1 MKKRVSLKNLFE
13 NGVPCLE
20 MGGTIKFHGKSD
32 NDYDLINDTTQEVII
47 RNDEQL
53 EFGEWCH
60 DETDG
65 KFIVGTSDSGEK
77 VYFSKEEY
85 ELAVSEEEYE
95 LAVSEKRTI
104 ELGKEYLFAGYRWV
118 PVEINRNC
126 QVAVM
131 QSLGVTAG
139 PWPGF
144 SMENLGD
151 GNHYTHNIDE
161 YDISK
166 YDDKTYALMKQ
177 IKPVSLIDG
186 LYLPSFEDINGNQ
199 LWKDALA
206 RAASR
211 YSSFGAS
218 YSYAWTGTYNGYS
231 HVVWIVSSNGGTYGN
246 YQSCSFVVAPVF
258 NLDLSKV
265 EIVGDKIIKNA
276 QPAPSLFEH
285 DDNCHDNQLLGKT
298 YKFAGYDWTVC
309 EVDNKRHAAVI
320 QSHGVTHGAWP
331 GYVMQKF
338 GGKANVIYEL
348 DIDGEDISVYDNE
361 MKELYDNIKDA
372 ENTSATYGNGLYL
385 ISREKAGFTVLV
397 APDSANYWQALKK
410 AAENACPFE
419 SPSCNVWTGTCGG
432 HRSNASIV
440 SSDGRAY
447 YSDQTP
453 SCVVAPTFNLDL
465 SKVEIRGDKIV
476 IRDDEKT
483 QTSQTFGITL
493 IEKPNVDGLTK
504 AEVMEMYDQMDGD
517 EAYPLEIGG
526 SETSVMGFITPE
538 AAEIL
543 DYDYEDSGLND
554 FVAVILDDM
563 NNESEDGTYEFRG
576 IRIHLSR

>member
-13 NGVPCLE
+13 NGIPCLE
-20 MGGTIKFHGKSD
+20 FGGTIKFHGESD

-65 KFIVGTSDSGEK
+65 KFIVGTSDSGKK

-85 ELAVSEEEYE
+85 NIAV
-95 LAVSEKRTI
+95 AEKQSI

-186 LYLPSFEDINGNQ
+186 LYLPGFEDINGNQ

-206 RAASR
+206 RAASH
-211 YSSFGAS
+211 YSLFGAS
-218 YSYAWTGTYNGYS
+218 YGCAWTGT
-231 HVVWIVSSNGGTYGN
+231 
-246 YQSCSFVVAPVF
+246 
-258 NLDLSKV
+258 
-265 EIVGDKIIKNA
+265 
-276 QPAPSLFEH
+276 
-285 DDNCHDNQLLGKT
+285 
-298 YKFAGYDWTVC
+298 
-309 EVDNKRHAAVI
+309 
-320 QSHGVTHGAWP
+320 
-331 GYVMQKF
+331 
-338 GGKANVIYEL
+338 
-348 DIDGEDISVYDNE
+348 
-361 MKELYDNIKDA
+361 
-372 ENTSATYGNGLYL
+372 
-385 ISREKAGFTVLV
+385 
-397 APDSANYWQALKK
+397 
-410 AAENACPFE
+410 
-419 SPSCNVWTGTCGG
+419 CNG

-453 SCVVAPTFNLDL
+453 SCIIAPTFNLDL
-465 SKVEIRGDKIV
+465 SKVEIRDNKIV
-476 IRDDEKT
+476 IRDGEKA
-483 QTSQTFGITL
+483 QTSHTFGITL
-493 IEKPNVDGLTK
+493 VEKYNVDGLTK
-504 AEVMEMYDQMDGD
+504 AEVMEMYDQMNGD
-517 EAYPLEIGG
+517 EAYPLEIIGC
-526 SETSVMGFITPE
+526 ETSAMGFITPE

-543 DYDYEDSGLND
+543 DYDYQESGLND
-554 FVAVILDDM
+554 FVTVILDDM

>member
-1 MKKRVSLKNLFE
+1 M
-13 NGVPCLE
+13 
-20 MGGTIKFHGKSD
+20 
-32 NDYDLINDTTQEVII
+32 
-47 RNDEQL
+47 

-65 KFIVGTSDSGEK
+65 KFIVGTSDSGKK

-85 ELAVSEEEYE
+85 ELAVSG
-95 LAVSEKRTI
+95 KRTI

-144 SMENLGD
+144 SMKNLGD
-151 GNHYTHNIDE
+151 GNYYAHNING

-186 LYLPSFEDINGNQ
+186 LYLPSFEDINDNQ

-206 RAASR
+206 IAASR

-218 YSYAWTGTYNGYS
+218 SNSAWTGTYSGYDS
-231 HVVWIVSSNGGTYGN
+231 AWIVDSSGSTYYSQIG
-246 YQSCSFVVAPVF
+246 SCVVPAAF
-258 NLDLSKV
+258 NLDISKI
-265 EIVGDKIIKNA
+265 EIVGDKIIKKA
-276 QPAPSLFEH
+276 QPALSLFEH
-285 DDNCHDNQLLGKT
+285 DDNCQERQLLGKT

-385 ISREKAGFTVLV
+385 ISREKAGFTALV

-453 SCVVAPTFNLDL
+453 SCVIAPTFNLDL

-476 IRDDEKT
+476 IRDGEKA
-483 QTSQTFGITL
+483 QTSQTFEITL

-504 AEVMEMYDQMDGD
+504 AEVMEMYDQMNGD
-517 EAYPLEIGG
+517 EAYPLEIIGC
-526 SETSVMGFITPE
+526 ETSAMGFITPE

-543 DYDYEDSGLND
+543 DYDYQESGLND
-554 FVAVILDDM
+554 FVTVILDDM

>member
-13 NGVPCLE
+13 NGIPCLE
-20 MGGTIKFHGKSD
+20 FGGTIKFHGESN

-65 KFIVGTSDSGEK
+65 KFIVGTSDSGKK

-85 ELAVSEEEYE
+85 NIAV
-95 LAVSEKRTI
+95 AEKQSI

-118 PVEINRNC
+118 PVEINENC
-126 QVAVM
+126 HVAVM

-151 GNHYTHNIDE
+151 GKHYAHNIDE
-161 YDISK
+161 YDISR

-186 LYLPSFEDINGNQ
+186 LYLPSFEDINDNQ

-211 YSSFGAS
+211 YSSFAAS
-218 YSYAWTGTYNGYS
+218 YSYAWTGTHNSYCNGAW
-231 HVVWIVSSNGGTYGN
+231 VVNSNGNTYN
-246 YQSCSFVVAPVF
+246 DYQNNSYVVPVAF

-265 EIVGDKIIKNA
+265 EIVGDKI
-276 QPAPSLFEH
+276 
-285 DDNCHDNQLLGKT
+285 
-298 YKFAGYDWTVC
+298 
-309 EVDNKRHAAVI
+309 
-320 QSHGVTHGAWP
+320 
-331 GYVMQKF
+331 
-338 GGKANVIYEL
+338 
-348 DIDGEDISVYDNE
+348 
-361 MKELYDNIKDA
+361 
-372 ENTSATYGNGLYL
+372 
-385 ISREKAGFTVLV
+385 
-397 APDSANYWQALKK
+397 
-410 AAENACPFE
+410 
-419 SPSCNVWTGTCGG
+419 
-432 HRSNASIV
+432 
-440 SSDGRAY
+440 
-447 YSDQTP
+447 
-453 SCVVAPTFNLDL
+453 
-465 SKVEIRGDKIV
+465 V
-476 IRDDEKT
+476 IRDGEKA

-493 IEKPNVDGLTK
+493 VEKPNVDGLTK
-504 AEVMEMYDQMDGD
+504 AEVMEMYDQMNGD
-517 EAYPLEIGG
+517 EAYPLDISGC
-526 SETSVMGFITPE
+526 ETSAMGFITPE

-543 DYDYEDSGLND
+543 DYDYQESGLND
-554 FVAVILDDM
+554 FVTVILDDM

>member
-1 MKKRVSLKNLFE
+1 MKKCVSLRNLFE
-13 NGVPCLE
+13 NGIPCLE
-20 MGGTIKFHGKSD
+20 FGGTIKFHGESD

-65 KFIVGTSDSGEK
+65 KFIVGTSDSGKK

-85 ELAVSEEEYE
+85 ER
-95 LAVSEKRTI
+95 AVSEKRTI

-118 PVEINRNC
+118 PVEINENC

-161 YDISK
+161 YDISR

-186 LYLPSFEDINGNQ
+186 LYLPSFEDINDNQ

-206 RAASR
+206 IAASR

-218 YSYAWTGTYNGYS
+218 SNSAWTGTYSGYDS
-231 HVVWIVSSNGGTYGN
+231 AWIVDSSGSTYYSQIG
-246 YQSCSFVVAPVF
+246 SCVVPAAF
-258 NLDLSKV
+258 NLDISKI
-265 EIVGDKIIKNA
+265 EIVGDKIIKKA
-276 QPAPSLFEH
+276 QPALSLFEH
-285 DDNCHDNQLLGKT
+285 DDNCQEHQLLGKT

-309 EVDNKRHAAVI
+309 EVDKEHHIAVI
-320 QSHGVTHGAWP
+320 QSHGVTHGKWP
-331 GYVMQKF
+331 GYTMPQF
-338 GGKANVIYEL
+338 GNDNCYSKS
-348 DIDGEDISVYDNE
+348 IDGKDISAYDNK
-361 MKELYDNIKDA
+361 MKELYDIIKDA
-372 ENTSATYGNGLYL
+372 ENTSASYGKGLYL
-385 ISREKAGFTVLV
+385 ISEEKVGFTELGQ
-397 APDSANYWQALKK
+397 PGSGNYWQVLK
-410 AAENACPFE
+410 AAIKNFSLFVFPNSWLGTVGGSSSAWCVY
-419 SPSCNVWTGTCGG
+419 SNGNVYGG
-432 HRSNASIV
+432 GNQNN
-440 SSDGRAY
+440 DF
-447 YSDQTP
+447 
-453 SCVVAPTFNLDL
+453 VVAPAFNLDL
-465 SKVEIRGDKIV
+465 SKVEIRDDKIV
-476 IRDDEKT
+476 IKDGEKL
-483 QTSQTFGITL
+483 QASQTFGITL
-493 IEKPNVDGLTK
+493 VEKPNIDGLTK
-504 AEVMEMYDQMDGD
+504 AEVMEMYDQMNGD
-517 EAYPLEIGG
+517 EAYPLEISGC
-526 SETSVMGFITPE
+526 ETSAMGFITPE

-543 DYDYEDSGLND
+543 DYDYQESGLND

>member
-65 KFIVGTSDSGEK
+65 KFIVGTSDSGKK

-85 ELAVSEEEYE
+85 NIAV
-95 LAVSEKRTI
+95 AEKQSI

-118 PVEINRNC
+118 PVEINENC
-126 QVAVM
+126 HMAVM

-139 PWPGF
+139 PWPGHVMPQF
-144 SMENLGD
+144 
-151 GNHYTHNIDE
+151 GNGSFYE
-161 YDISK
+161 KS
-166 YDDKTYALMKQ
+166 
-177 IKPVSLIDG
+177 IDG
-186 LYLPSFEDINGNQ
+186 QNISGYDGKMQSLYDAIKDAEYTSTSYGKGLFLQSGFGNYLQVLKKTAENARLFGSSNSCAWLGTVYDSNYVWYVYSNGN
-199 LWKDALA
+199 A
-206 RAASR
+206 
-211 YSSFGAS
+211 YSS
-218 YSYAWTGTYNGYS
+218 NNQ
-231 HVVWIVSSNGGTYGN
+231 HDK
-246 YQSCSFVVAPVF
+246 FVVAPAF

-265 EIVGDKIIKNA
+265 EIVGDKIIKKA

-285 DDNCHDNQLLGKT
+285 DDNCQEHQLLGKT

-348 DIDGEDISVYDNE
+348 DIDGEDISAYDNE

-385 ISREKAGFTVLV
+385 ISREKAGFTALV

-453 SCVVAPTFNLDL
+453 SCIIAPTFNLDL
-465 SKVEIRGDKIV
+465 SKVEIRDNKIV
-476 IRDDEKT
+476 IRDGEKA
-483 QTSQTFGITL
+483 QTSHTFGITL
-493 IEKPNVDGLTK
+493 VEKYNVDGLTK

-517 EAYPLEIGG
+517 EAYPLEISGC
-526 SETSVMGFITPE
+526 ETSAMGFITPE

>member
-1 MKKRVSLKNLFE
+1 MKNTK
-13 NGVPCLE
+13 
-20 MGGTIKFHGKSD
+20 I
-32 NDYDLINDTTQEVII
+32 Q
-47 RNDEQL
+47 
-53 EFGEWCH
+53 
-60 DETDG
+60 
-65 KFIVGTSDSGEK
+65 
-77 VYFSKEEY
+77 
-85 ELAVSEEEYE
+85 
-95 LAVSEKRTI
+95 
-104 ELGKEYLFAGYRWV
+104 LGKEYHFAGYRWV

-206 RAASR
+206 RAASH

-218 YSYAWTGTYNGYS
+218 NYCAWTGTYGGGGNA
-231 HVVWIVSSNGGTYGN
+231 WIVSSGGGTHN
-246 YQSCSFVVAPVF
+246 SYQDSSYVVPAAF
-258 NLDLSKV
+258 NLDLSKI
-265 EIVGDKIIKNA
+265 EIVGDKIVIK
-276 QPAPSLFEH
+276 
-285 DDNCHDNQLLGKT
+285 
-298 YKFAGYDWTVC
+298 
-309 EVDNKRHAAVI
+309 
-320 QSHGVTHGAWP
+320 
-331 GYVMQKF
+331 
-338 GGKANVIYEL
+338 
-348 DIDGEDISVYDNE
+348 DGE
-361 MKELYDNIKDA
+361 
-372 ENTSATYGNGLYL
+372 
-385 ISREKAGFTVLV
+385 
-397 APDSANYWQALKK
+397 
-410 AAENACPFE
+410 
-419 SPSCNVWTGTCGG
+419 
-432 HRSNASIV
+432 
-440 SSDGRAY
+440 
-447 YSDQTP
+447 
-453 SCVVAPTFNLDL
+453 
-465 SKVEIRGDKIV
+465 KI
-476 IRDDEKT
+476 

-517 EAYPLEIGG
+517 EAYPLEING
-526 SETSVMGFITPE
+526 SESSAMGFITPE

-543 DYDYEDSGLND
+543 NYDYQESGLND
-554 FVAVILDDM
+554 FVAAILDDM